1 MKHLKNNIPDFLNV
15 VSAVGLSA
23 IGIFKSEIEA
33 SRFDGYLIWLFCAFL
48 LLACIG
54 VFINVRRRSTQKDVE
69 ELEKENRAF
78 RSVIEDGKRNY
89 FDIWDDKARTIS
101 QSLQLDIRARLSI
114 YKFINEEKCFWLLGR
129 YSENASFRERG
140 RATYPSDQGVVG
152 MAWEIGEY
160 YFGKLPSF
168 ESNSELYFTESEKKF
183 KLPRKTLETMN
194 MKSRAIYAKHIKDT
208 NGVPVAVIVIES
220 MKRDAFDPQKLK
232 QDLEESYDQVI
243 NDMLDSF
250 KSSEPS
256 LRIAKELGL

>member
-1 MKHLKNNIPDFLNV
+1 MKHLKNNISDFLNV

-23 IGIFKSEIEA
+23 IGIFKSEIEG
-33 SRFDGYLIWLFCAFL
+33 SQFGSYLIWLFIAL
-48 LLACIG
+48 LIVASIG
-54 VFINVRRRSTQKDVE
+54 VFINVKRKSTQKDVE

-101 QSLQLDIRARLSI
+101 QSLQLDIRTRLSI

-129 YSENASFRERG
+129 YSENATFRERG
-140 RATYPSDQGVVG
+140 RVTYPSDQGVIG
-152 MAWEIGEY
+152 MAWESGEY

-168 ESNSELYFTESEKKF
+168 ESNSELYFAESEKKF
-183 KLPRKTLETMN
+183 KLPKKTLKTMN